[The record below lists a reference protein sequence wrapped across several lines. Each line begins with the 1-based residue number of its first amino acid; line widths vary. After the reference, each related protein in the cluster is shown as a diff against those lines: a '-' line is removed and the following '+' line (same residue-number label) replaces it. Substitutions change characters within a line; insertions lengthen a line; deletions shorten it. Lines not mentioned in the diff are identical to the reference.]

1 MGIARILGSSLLMII
16 LANILVY
23 FLLSDVVFQVYQQ
36 MYPTEGEVGVLTA
49 ILNTVL
55 MPFETQVPMKLS
67 IILFAGF
74 VGGAIARGK
83 GSIGVGI
90 SAGFVLALFTVF
102 LISRYM
108 PGVWSS
114 LTSNSLWDPIL
125 IYLGKGLVFAGIS
138 TIACVT
144 GGVIT
149 RKRSLTL
156 IYPSGEE
163 EPPEIGV
170 KCPHC
175 GSEYS
180 SNPLYCGHCGEIIEE
195 QP

>member
-1 MGIARILGSSLLMII
+1 VGLARILGSSLITII

-23 FLLSDVVFQVYQQ
+23 FLLPDVVFQVYQQ
-36 MYPTEGEVGVLTA
+36 MYPAEGEVGVLTA
-49 ILNTVL
+49 ILDAVL
-55 MPFETQVPMKLS
+55 MPFETQVPIKLS
-67 IILFAGF
+67 IIFFAAF

-83 GSIGVGI
+83 RSIGVGI
-90 SAGFVLALFTVF
+90 SAGLILTLFTVF

-144 GGVIT
+144 GGAIT
-149 RKRSLTL
+149 KKKSLIV

-170 KCPHC
+170 TCPHC
-175 GSEYS
+175 GSKYS
-180 SNPLYCGHCGEIIEE
+180 SNPLYCGQCGERIEE
-195 QP
+195 